1 MPRVPAIASAGHRDA
16 EYLPVD
22 AAATFKV
29 GAAVV
34 LDAQKELTECG
45 ADPAS
50 IYGFSLTEVNAGV
63 SKDPQDTTKA
73 LVMKAIEGEKFWMA
87 ASSDPV
93 EATHRNNSYGLAKDA
108 DGIWYVDFT
117 DTVATRVYVHRV
129 DVDRKMVEV
138 SVLAANRQLPP

>member
-16 EYLPVD
+16 EWLPVD
-22 AAATFKV
+22 AAASFKV

-45 ADPAS
+45 ADPAL
-50 IYGFSLTEVNAGV
+50 IYGFALTEVTAGV

-73 LVMKAIEGEKFWMA
+73 HVIKMIEGEKVWMQC
-87 ASSDPV
+87 SSDPA
-93 EATHRNNSYGLAKDA
+93 EATHRNNVYGIAKDA

-117 DTVATRVYVHRV
+117 DVVNTRVYVHRV

-138 SVLAANRQLPP
+138 SVLDANRQIAP